1 MGLIGLAQKMYGGWA
16 TPNKQNFSKIFYVYY
31 SVFPQKEHFKHL
43 RPEKFKKKFFK
54 DQSNVYAVTLQTK
67 LSYK

>member
-1 MGLIGLAQKMYGGWA
+1 MGIELS
-16 TPNKQNFSKIFYVYY
+16 PNNKIFQTYFMCII
-31 SVFPQKEHFKHL
+31 VFFHQKEHFKHL

-54 DQSNVYAVTLQTK
+54 DQSNVYTVTLQTK